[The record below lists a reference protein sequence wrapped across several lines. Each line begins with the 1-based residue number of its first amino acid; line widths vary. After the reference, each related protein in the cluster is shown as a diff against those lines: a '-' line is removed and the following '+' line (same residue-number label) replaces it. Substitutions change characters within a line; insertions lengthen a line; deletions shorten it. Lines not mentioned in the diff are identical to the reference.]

1 MKLETG
7 STVASRFRLVRPL
20 GRGGMGVVWVAH
32 DLRLE
37 TPCAVKFLLTSID
50 ESARQRFALEA
61 KSAAQLRSPNV
72 VQVLDHGEQDGIPY
86 IAMELLVGEDL
97 AARLA
102 REGQLSVA
110 KTAEIVGYVARA
122 LGRAHAAGLVH
133 RDLKPANIFIA
144 RDEERDLIKVLDFG
158 IAKVHAEQ
166 APPSRALLANA
177 ALSTDGSLTAAGVT
191 MGTPN
196 YMSPEQVDGVE
207 IDGRTDVW
215 ALGVVAY
222 QCLTGRL
229 PFESDS
235 LAKLYVQIFQ
245 AEPAP
250 PSTLVQGLPPQLDS
264 WMSKA
269 LAKRPEDRFGSAR
282 ELWEALEQA
291 IPPELRATQSGGHTR
306 LSGETARVDVMGATV
321 AGPNAGMMFAAT
333 ELHALTPAP
342 PRKKGVHWAWFAGG
356 AAALVAAAIGVTV
369 LRAPGSSK
377 DRERSASD
385 ESDTT
390 ATTARTPSAT
400 PSGLVPPSPL
410 VPFVPGR
417 SPVVELAAGGAHS
430 CALLASGEVTCW
442 GRGYE
447 SQLGALVMKPS
458 GPVMVPGVNDA
469 AHVYA
474 AAQSTCVLRKNGVL
488 QCYGLNAKLLD
499 DRPELGLGI
508 ASVGL
513 SPGRGLCVVKT
524 NGRVLCSVGITVK
537 TDAQG
542 AVLGLEDVQQVAVG
556 SKHACALQRSGK
568 VLCWGKNELFAV
580 GGAKAASI
588 ETPREV
594 PGASDV
600 VELSLGYEMSCG
612 RRKDGKVL
620 CWGEPGAW
628 LGRKDPRRIIKQ
640 EGRQTTMARPLALSA
655 EPVLALEGAVDL
667 ALGGRFSCAATNSG
681 LACWGDNEFGQLG
694 RGDFEEKKMPLGGLP
709 PPPQTILAGATK
721 VALGTNHG
729 CALLQGG
736 EVHCWGQNN
745 ERQLGVASNEFCSSD
760 LECAT
765 KPTLTLPSR

>member
-1 MKLETG
+1 
-7 STVASRFRLVRPL
+7 
-20 GRGGMGVVWVAH
+20 MGVVWVAH

-61 KSAAQLRSPNV
+61 RAAAQLRSPNV

-102 REGQLSVA
+102 REGRLSVA

-166 APPSRALLANA
+166 APPSRALLASA
-177 ALSTDGSLTAAGVT
+177 SPSSDVSLTAAGVT

-196 YMSPEQVDGVE
+196 YMSPEQIDGVE

-269 LAKRPEDRFGSAR
+269 LAKQREDRFGSAR

-291 IPPELRATQSGGHTR
+291 IPPGLRETQSGGHR
-306 LSGETARVDVMGATV
+306 LLSGETARVDVMGATV
-321 AGPNAGMMFAAT
+321 AGPTAGMMFAAT

-356 AAALVAAAIGVTV
+356 AAALVAAAVGVTV
-369 LRAPGSSK
+369 LRAPSSSK
-377 DRERSASD
+377 DRKQSSSD

-417 SPVVELAAGGAHS
+417 SPVVELAAGGSHS

-447 SQLGALVMKPS
+447 SQLGAATLKPS
-458 GPVMVPGVNDA
+458 GPVMVPGLSDA

-488 QCYGLNAKLLD
+488 QCYGLNAKLLE
-499 DRPELGLGI
+499 DRPELGQGI

-513 SPGRGLCVVKT
+513 SPERGLCVVKT
-524 NGRVLCSVGITVK
+524 NGRVLCSVGIAVK
-537 TDAQG
+537 IDAQG

-556 SKHACALQRSGK
+556 DSHACALRQSGK
-568 VLCWGKNELFAV
+568 VFCWGKNERFAV
-580 GGAKAASI
+580 GGAKADSI

-594 PGASDV
+594 PGASDIV
-600 VELSLGYEMSCG
+600 QLALGYEMSCG

-620 CWGEPGAW
+620 CWGEPGEW
-628 LGRKDPRRIIKQ
+628 LGRKDPRRIIKHD
-640 EGRQTTMARPLALSA
+640 GPFTMTAPLSALSA
-655 EPVLALEGAVDL
+655 EPVLGLDGALDL
-667 ALGGRFSCAATNSG
+667 ALGGRFSCAATGSG
-681 LACWGDNEFGQLG
+681 LACWGRNDYGQLG
-694 RGDFEEKKMPLGGLP
+694 RGHFKEDAMPLGGLP
-709 PPPQTILAGATK
+709 PPPQLVLAGATK
-721 VALGTNHG
+721 VALGTNHS
-729 CALLQGG
+729 CALTQGG
-736 EVHCWGQNN
+736 EVHCWGMNN
-745 ERQLGVASNEFCSSD
+745 ERQLGTASKEFCDNSV
-760 LECAT
+760 ECAT
-765 KPTLTLPSR
+765 KPTLTLTSR

>member
-1 MKLETG
+1 
-7 STVASRFRLVRPL
+7 
-20 GRGGMGVVWVAH
+20 
-32 DLRLE
+32 
-37 TPCAVKFLLTSID
+37 
-50 ESARQRFALEA
+50 
-61 KSAAQLRSPNV
+61 

-86 IAMELLVGEDL
+86 IAMELLLGEDL

-102 REGQLSVA
+102 REGRLSVT

-166 APPSRALLANA
+166 APPSRAWLASSAPNTNA
-177 ALSTDGSLTAAGVT
+177 SLTAAGVT

-207 IDGRTDVW
+207 IDARTDVW

-245 AEPAP
+245 AEPAL
-250 PSTLVQGLPPQLDS
+250 PSTLVPGLPRQLDS

-269 LAKRPEDRFGSAR
+269 LAKRPADRFGSAR

-291 IPPELRATQSGGHTR
+291 IPPGLREEQSGSHR
-306 LSGETARVDVMGATV
+306 MLSGETARLDVMGATV

-342 PRKKGVHWAWFAGG
+342 PHKKGVHWVWFAGG
-356 AAALVAAAIGVTV
+356 AAALVAAAVGVTV

-377 DRERSASD
+377 DREKSSSD
-385 ESDTT
+385 EPDTT
-390 ATTARTPSAT
+390 ETTARTPSAP

-410 VPFVPGR
+410 VPFVPGG
-417 SPVVELAAGGAHS
+417 SPVVELALGGAHS

-447 SQLGALVMKPS
+447 GQLGAMTMKPS
-458 GPVMVPGVNDA
+458 GPVMVPGLNDV

-474 AAQSTCVLRKNGVL
+474 AAQSTCALRKNGVL
-488 QCYGLNAKLLD
+488 QCYGLNAKLLE
-499 DRPELGLGI
+499 DRPELGQGI

-513 SPGRGLCVVKT
+513 SPERGLCVVKT

-556 SKHACALQRSGK
+556 SMHACALQRSGK
-568 VLCWGKNELFAV
+568 VFCWGKNRLFAV

-594 PGASDV
+594 PGASDLV
-600 VELSLGYEMSCG
+600 QIALGYEMSCG

-628 LGRKDPRRIIKQ
+628 LGRKDPRRITKH
-640 EGRQTTMARPLALSA
+640 EGRQTTLAELLALSA

-681 LACWGDNEFGQLG
+681 LACWGDNDFGQLG
-694 RGDFEEKKMPLGGLP
+694 RGGFVEQKMPVGGTP
-709 PPPQTILAGATK
+709 PPPQTILAGAIK
-721 VALGTNHG
+721 VALGSDHG
-729 CALLQGG
+729 CALLNGG

-745 ERQLGVASNEFCSSD
+745 VLQLGAASKEFCYSN

-765 KPTLTLPSR
+765 KPQLTLPSR